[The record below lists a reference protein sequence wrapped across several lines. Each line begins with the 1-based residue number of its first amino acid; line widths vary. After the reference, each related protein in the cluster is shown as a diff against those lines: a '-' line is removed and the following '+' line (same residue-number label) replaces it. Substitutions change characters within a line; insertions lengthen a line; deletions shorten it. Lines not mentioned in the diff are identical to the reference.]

1 MRRVNRIKLVG
12 GLAMGAAMLVCAGDF
27 GATARA
33 QETGAATVQAPV
45 AEQTPAAPAA
55 AAAPATPAAAAPAA
69 PATAVPAAPAAPATA
84 APAAT
89 PPAAPE
95 AAQGGTIRG
104 TVKASGIPLPGVA
117 VTATNTLTGK
127 KYATTTDIDG
137 IYEMEVPRN
146 GRYVIKVELTGFAAV
161 TQEVMINH
169 SSENGGLPLQT
180 AEFKM
185 VLASRVTPAVTTT
198 VAMAGVG
205 TPLPAGGATPGGV
218 TRAGGN
224 TPGAVARVG
233 RGAQQLTLQD
243 NSGDDTADATAGQVN
258 TGTELPSL
266 ATLGGEDSSASAS
279 DSISVVGQQGQ
290 INGLAGFSQDDLQ
303 NRIQGFQQQG
313 FTNGDIATEL
323 SGGIDRKSVV

>member
-1 MRRVNRIKLVG
+1 
-12 GLAMGAAMLVCAGDF
+12 MGAAMLVCAGDF

-33 QETGAATVQAPV
+33 QETGAATAQAPA

-55 AAAPATPAAAAPAA
+55 A
-69 PATAVPAAPAAPATA
+69 AAPAAPATA

-169 SSENGGLPLQT
+169 SSENGGLPL
-180 AEFKM
+180 
-185 VLASRVTPAVTTT
+185 
-198 VAMAGVG
+198 
-205 TPLPAGGATPGGV
+205 
-218 TRAGGN
+218 
-224 TPGAVARVG
+224 
-233 RGAQQLTLQD
+233 
-243 NSGDDTADATAGQVN
+243 
-258 TGTELPSL
+258 
-266 ATLGGEDSSASAS
+266 
-279 DSISVVGQQGQ
+279 
-290 INGLAGFSQDDLQ
+290 
-303 NRIQGFQQQG
+303 
-313 FTNGDIATEL
+313 
-323 SGGIDRKSVV
+323 